1 MLFHWRHWRRLWNIA
16 ENSPIK
22 NDEIVQVNIAKSK
35 VVGSYHM
42 MTGQN
47 PIYVVSFELD

>member
-1 MLFHWRHWRRLWNIA
+1 MGIVFSSLRQKQYCRKY
-16 ENSPIK
+16 PIK